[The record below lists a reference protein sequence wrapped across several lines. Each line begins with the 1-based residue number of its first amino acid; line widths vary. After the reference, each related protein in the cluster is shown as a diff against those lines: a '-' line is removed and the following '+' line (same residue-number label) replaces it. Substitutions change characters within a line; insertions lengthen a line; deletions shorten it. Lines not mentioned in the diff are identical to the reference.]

1 PFETAFL
8 VVAIVLWSIY
18 GNCPLTILE
27 EHFRTLA
34 GNPSGITSIG
44 FIPYYANKLFAVGIN
59 SRVVNY
65 SVYTT
70 GVLFFLLSI
79 NWISPYLNF
88 HLFHF
93 RKSLRKLARAI

>member
-1 PFETAFL
+1 MDYNVAADIVALSHLSIIILVFIGILVSIRFKRFRPFETAFL

-44 FIPYYANKLFAVGIN
+44 FIP
-59 SRVVNY
+59 
-65 SVYTT
+65 
-70 GVLFFLLSI
+70 
-79 NWISPYLNF
+79 
-88 HLFHF
+88 
-93 RKSLRKLARAI
+93 